1 MTPSAEP
8 VFHAIDRGLLRFAS
22 LLVPERQRAEWRME
36 WESELW
42 HARRSNG
49 ASPTVSWRTEREI
62 AEFCFG
68 AFQDAACLRRFWRQN
83 QPRSVP
89 LHGSAAQCLFCLGG
103 LLLVSYLLSILSPGV
118 RAAHDLSSAQV
129 RPGTILIQ
137 DEGASN
143 DSGRDSVPDAV
154 PTMAIDQVRIW
165 ERSRQRYADGFAFY
179 RVAAESIEFG
189 AHAGVTW
196 RMAEASSNLFAVTGW
211 PLHYAAPND
220 EARSDMPRLVL
231 SERMWRQKFGANPEI
246 VGTVL
251 LVGSRPVRVA
261 GIAPGDAWRLPGNSD
276 AWLLK
281 PDSEISPNGR
291 GYVVAHLTRSGRSEM
306 SGGHVNIASYDS
318 RRAEHDFLG
327 KSLEER
333 TPGPGD
339 IYWFGVLLAFFA
351 LPAIASVSLAEYS
364 FSARAPSRIRRAIR
378 LGFLG
383 MKFVLI
389 MLITYF
395 SSIDLAYWRSSV
407 SSPSGVYVQL
417 FTSFAVFLF
426 GMRWALS
433 DQRQRCP
440 VCLRRVIN
448 PAQVGM
454 ASRTFL
460 AWNGTELICADGHTL
475 LHIPGLPTSW
485 FSTQRWLYLDTSWD
499 FLFAGSGVG

>member
-1 MTPSAEP
+1 MTPSVEP
-8 VFHAIDRGLLRFAS
+8 IFHAVDRGLLRCAS
-22 LLVPERQRAEWRME
+22 LLVPERQRAEWRRE

-42 HARRSNG
+42 HVRRSNG
-49 ASPTVSWRTEREI
+49 ASCTVSWRTEREI
-62 AEFCFG
+62 ADFCFG

-103 LLLVSYLLSILSPGV
+103 ILLVSYLLSILLPGV
-118 RAAHDLSSAQV
+118 RAEHDFSSAQV

-137 DEGASN
+137 DEGANN
-143 DSGRDSVPDAV
+143 DSV

-165 ERSRQRYADGFAFY
+165 ERGRQRYVDGFAFY

-189 AHAGVTW
+189 PHAGGTW
-196 RMAEASSNLFAVTGW
+196 QIAQASSNLFAVAGW
-211 PLHYAAPND
+211 SLHYTAPD
-220 EARSDMPRLVL
+220 EEARSDMPRLVL

-251 LVGSRPVRVA
+251 LVGSRPARVA

-306 SGGHVNIASYDS
+306 CGALVNIASYDS

-327 KSLEER
+327 KSLEEQ
-333 TPGPGD
+333 TPGPGN
-339 IYWFGVLLAFFA
+339 IYWFGILLAFFA
-351 LPAIASVSLAEYS
+351 LPAIASVSLAEYG
-364 FSARAPSRIRRAIR
+364 FSSRAPSWIRRAAR

-395 SSIDLAYWRSSV
+395 SSIDLAYWHSSV

-417 FTSFAVFLF
+417 FTSFTVFLF

-448 PAQVGM
+448 PAQVGL

-499 FLFAGSGVG
+499 FLFAGSSVG